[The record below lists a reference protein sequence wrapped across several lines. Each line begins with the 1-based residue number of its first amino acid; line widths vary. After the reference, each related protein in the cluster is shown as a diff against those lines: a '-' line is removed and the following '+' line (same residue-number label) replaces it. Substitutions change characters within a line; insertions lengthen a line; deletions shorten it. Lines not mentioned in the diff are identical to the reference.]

1 MPTER
6 KTMAKAPAKAADAGD
21 APVAGKSKKKLLII
35 IAAVVFLLVAAGGG
49 AAFLLS
55 KKSST
60 PKDKETKTEPAK
72 APVFL
77 ALDPFTVNLQS
88 DNGDKYLQIS
98 MTLQVQDEEQVT
110 LIKAN
115 MPQVRSRL
123 LLLLSSKD
131 ATEILSSE
139 GKEKLVSEI
148 IEKVALPFTA
158 KGDPQKIS
166 SVFFTS
172 FVVQ

>member
-1 MPTER
+1 
-6 KTMAKAPAKAADAGD
+6 MAKAPAKAAEAAD

-35 IAAVVFLLVAAGGG
+35 IAVAVLILVIIGGG
-49 AAFLLS
+49 ATFLLM
-55 KKSST
+55 KKSS
-60 PKDKETKTEPAK
+60 PAKEKEHKTEPAK

-77 ALDPFTVNLQS
+77 PLEPFTVNLQS
-88 DNGDKYLQIS
+88 DGGDKYLQIS
-98 MTLQVQDEEQVT
+98 MTLQVQDEEQVN

-131 ATEILSSE
+131 ASEILSAD
-139 GKEKLVSEI
+139 GKEKLVNEI
-148 IEKVALPFTA
+148 IDKVTQPFIP
-158 KGDPQKIS
+158 KGEPQKVS
-166 SVFFTS
+166 GVFFTS

>member
-1 MPTER
+1 
-6 KTMAKAPAKAADAGD
+6 MAKAPAKAAEASD
-21 APVAGKSKKKLLII
+21 APPAGKSKKKLLII

-49 AAFLLS
+49 AALFLS
-55 KKSST
+55 KKSAAG
-60 PKDKETKTEPAK
+60 KEKEHKAEPAK

-77 ALDPFTVNLQS
+77 ALEPFTVNLQS
-88 DNGDKYLQIS
+88 DGGDKYLQIS

-131 ATEILSSE
+131 STEILSAE
-139 GKEKLVSEI
+139 GKEKLVSDI
-148 IEKVALPFTA
+148 IEKVAQPFTA
-158 KGDPQKIS
+158 KGEPQKVS
-166 SVFFTS
+166 GVFFTS